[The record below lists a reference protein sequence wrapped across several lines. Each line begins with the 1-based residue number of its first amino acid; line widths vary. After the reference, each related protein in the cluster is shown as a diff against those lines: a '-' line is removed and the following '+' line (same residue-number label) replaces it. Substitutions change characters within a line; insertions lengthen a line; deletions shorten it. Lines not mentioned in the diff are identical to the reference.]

1 MTKVCALFGESAFEA
16 EKTLEAEGI
25 YPEFCDG
32 NILMFYLSPA
42 TALEDFE
49 RLENRLKSLFEVYP
63 YTPKKASHQIHTPLV
78 LDKNAKTEWVE
89 LLHAEGKICAASCG
103 LFPPCTPLILPGERV
118 TKEKLDLLKKAD
130 NVFGVNENKIL
141 VLKEEE

>member
-1 MTKVCALFGESAFEA
+1 
-16 EKTLEAEGI
+16 
-25 YPEFCDG
+25 
-32 NILMFYLSPA
+32 
-42 TALEDFE
+42 
-49 RLENRLKSLFEVYP
+49 LKKCLVKLFEKYP
-63 YTPKKASHQIHTPLV
+63 YAVKNDSEKIEGNSVQRNPAPLV

-89 LLHAEGKICAASCG
+89 IGYAEGKICAASCG

-130 NVFGVNENKIL
+130 NVFGVNENRIL